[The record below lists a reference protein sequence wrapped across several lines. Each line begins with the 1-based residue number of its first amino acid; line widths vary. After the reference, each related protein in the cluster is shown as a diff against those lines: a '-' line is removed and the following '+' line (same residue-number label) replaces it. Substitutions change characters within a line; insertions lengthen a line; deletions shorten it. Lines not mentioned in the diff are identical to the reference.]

1 MRILFIQP
9 SIPLYRVPFFHDLSS
24 EFGSSLKVL
33 YSEGDLGKLTPSH
46 QYTWSECIG
55 RSIKIGFGLLWQ
67 KHLINYKIKK
77 NDIVVVSGNP
87 RYISTLIL
95 ILKVRF
101 LGGKITWWSHYR
113 SSTSKKWSMFLRLKL
128 MKIADGIIFYTQD
141 EVKEY
146 LSIIKQKK
154 ETSIIGLNNGIDI
167 HPIKNVR
174 KKYDANLRQK
184 EVLFIGRTSEKSNF
198 NILLEAFNHPSLNN
212 ISLNVIGNDKTYTNL
227 KEVQSYLV
235 RKPKIKWHGI
245 LTNEE
250 EISRVANKCQI
261 FVYPGAVGLS
271 LIHAMAYG
279 LPCLV
284 HSNRLQHMPEIA
296 AFQRGVTGLT
306 FQPNNATDLAIKLL
320 AMTSNTKSLN
330 VMSEI
335 CIKTVENDFN
345 TTKMALRFI
354 KFIKELN

>member
-1 MRILFIQP
+1 MRVLFIQP
-9 SIPLYRVPFFHDLSS
+9 SIPLYRVPFFNNLLS
-24 EFGSSLKVL
+24 EFGPRFKVL
-33 YSEGDLGKLTPSH
+33 HSEGDLGKLTPFH

-77 NDIVVVSGNP
+77 NDIVVISGNP

-101 LGGKITWWSHYR
+101 LGGKIIWWSHYR
-113 SSTSKKWSMFLRLKL
+113 SSTSKKWSMFLRLQL
-128 MKIADGIIFYTQD
+128 MQIADGIVFYTQD

-154 ETSIIGLNNGIDI
+154 ETFIIGLNNGIDI
-167 HPIKNVR
+167 NPIKNFR
-174 KKYDANLRQK
+174 KKYNTNSREK
-184 EVLFIGRTSEKSNF
+184 EVLFIGRISEKSNF
-198 NILLEAFNHPSLNN
+198 NILLKAFNHPCLNN
-212 ISLNVIGNDKTYTNL
+212 ISLNVIGNDKSYSYF
-227 KEVQSYLV
+227 KEAKSDLV
-235 RKPKIKWHGI
+235 RKYKVKWHGV

-284 HSNRLQHMPEIA
+284 HSNKLQHMPEIA
-296 AFQRGVTGLT
+296 AFKSGITGQT
-306 FQPNNATDLAIKLL
+306 FQPNNATDLAVKLST
-320 AMTSNTKSLN
+320 MMSQTKTLN
-330 VMSEI
+330 VMSEN